1 ALTFFDNIRKFDL
14 MSRYV
19 ARLSRLIIQNHNQLT
34 SLQAARYDADRESQ
48 MSELRR
54 ETLSFERDMHTLEER
69 VREVQPAPRPQ
80 NPAANSGFV
89 SQRPAQPTA
98 TGPRKSETE
107 SAKASDPSVQTQNPL
122 ERDPKFPLNRAA

>member
-1 ALTFFDNIRKFDL
+1 FFDNIRKFDL
-14 MSRYV
+14 MSRYT

-54 ETLSFERDMHTLEER
+54 ETLSFERDMHRLEER

-80 NPAANSGFV
+80 NQRPAANSGFV
-89 SQRPAQPTA
+89 SQRPGQTTA
-98 TGPRKSETE
+98 TGLRKTETE

-122 ERDPKFPLNRAA
+122 EKDPKSPLNRAA